1 MTDLMKAMVLDKIGT
16 ALTLQTVPVP
26 SPGAGELLIKV
37 RACAVCRT
45 DLHVVDGDLRHP
57 RLPLIPGHEVIG
69 TVEAVGDGAPSSLP
83 GRRVGV
89 PWLGATCGH
98 CAYCRSGHE
107 NLCEHAEFTGYTR
120 DGGFAEYLVADHRYC
135 FPIPKSYSDAD
146 AAPLMCAGLIGFR
159 SLRAAGDGRRLGIY
173 GFGAAA
179 HIIAQVAVKEG
190 REVYAFT
197 KPGDTSTQQ
206 FARDLGAVWSGG
218 SDDAPPVPLDAAII
232 FAPVGPLVPAALR
245 AVDKA
250 GTVVCA
256 GIHMSDIPSFPYS
269 ILWEERVVKSVANL
283 TREDGE
289 EFLRV
294 APTVPV
300 TTTVTPY
307 PLSAAN
313 QALDDL
319 RHGRFEGAAVLIP

>member
-1 MTDLMKAMVLDKIGT
+1 MTDLMKAMVLDEIGT

-69 TVEAVGDGAPSSLP
+69 TVEAMGDGAPSSLL
-83 GRRVGV
+83 GLRVGV

-135 FPIPKSYSDAD
+135 FPIPKYYSDVD

>member
-1 MTDLMKAMVLDKIGT
+1 
-16 ALTLQTVPVP
+16 
-26 SPGAGELLIKV
+26 
-37 RACAVCRT
+37 
-45 DLHVVDGDLRHP
+45 
-57 RLPLIPGHEVIG
+57 VIG
-69 TVEAVGDGAPSSLP
+69 TVEALGDGTPASMS
-83 GRRVGV
+83 GQRVGV
-89 PWLGATCGH
+89 PWLGATCGR
-98 CAYCRSGHE
+98 CAYCRGGHE
-107 NLCEHAEFTGYTR
+107 NLCAHAEFTGYTR
-120 DGGFAEYLVADHRYC
+120 DGGFADYIVADHRYC
-135 FPIPKSYSDAD
+135 FPIPESYSDTE

-159 SLRAAGDGRRLGIY
+159 SLRAAGDGRRLGLY

-179 HIIAQVAVKEG
+179 HIIAQVAVKQG

-197 KPGDTSTQQ
+197 KPGDADTQR
-206 FARDLGAVWSGG
+206 FARELGARWSGG
-218 SDDAPPVPLDAAII
+218 SDEAPPVPLDAAII

-256 GIHMSDIPSFPYS
+256 GIHMTDIPTFPYS

-289 EFLRV
+289 AFLRV

-300 TTTVTPY
+300 TTTVTLY

-313 QALDDL
+313 EALDDL
-319 RHGRFEGAAVLIP
+319 RHGRFEGAAVLTP

>member
-1 MTDLMKAMVLDKIGT
+1 VTDLMKAMVLNEIGT
-16 ALTLQTVPVP
+16 ALVLQTVPVP
-26 SPGAGELLIKV
+26 PPGAGELLIRV

-69 TVEAVGDGAPSSLP
+69 TVEAVGDGALSSLR

-89 PWLGATCGH
+89 PWLGATCGR

-107 NLCEHAEFTGYTR
+107 NLCEHAAFTGYTR

-135 FPIPKSYSDAD
+135 FPIPVSYSDAD

-197 KPGDTSTQQ
+197 KPGDMSTQQ

-250 GTVVCA
+250 GIVVCA
-256 GIHMSDIPSFPYS
+256 GIYMSDIPSFPYS

-289 EFLRV
+289 AFLRV

-300 TTTVTPY
+300 ATTVTQY